1 MRLRKQPSLADRTYG
16 QVLKSAIRRSGLFLK
31 RSKLQQLVIVLKL
44 PFAADEKAYL
54 EAARVLV
61 KDVAELASFHVHAPA
76 SRRLSV
82 VGVDA
87 IEADI
92 EAGNPIIVLWPY
104 DIQVA
109 ATLFAAADRIVDV
122 GPVRP
127 AHLAASFRQVRGESM
142 TTAEAACLLQYP
154 LKHVF
159 VSLRAGRP
167 IPVAIEGLRL
177 AAGEPVR
184 QAPKP
189 GLLDLEGFGTARNWG
204 LDLASDIAD
213 WRRGKIGWSDVD
225 KGILISGP
233 PGCGKTLFASAL
245 ARTCEIE
252 IVATSVGQWLSA
264 GHLDKV
270 LAAMRKSFQQAV
282 SRKPCI
288 LFLDELDGIGDRSI
302 LTGDHVEYWMQ
313 VVNSLLEL
321 IDGFERLEG
330 VVLVGA
336 TNFPEKIDAAL
347 RRAGRLD
354 RHVAI
359 PLPDA
364 DTRRSLCRRYIRS
377 DFTDTE
383 LGGIVASTE
392 GLTGA
397 DFEQMG
403 RDVRR
408 RARREGVGISADM
421 VLRLL
426 PPSLKI
432 TGERRRTVA
441 VHEAGH
447 AVVGIHLDVGEL
459 KEVVVLD
466 EVRQSGTAAG
476 FTHFV
481 LEDMERDRQ
490 ALLSHI
496 AMLMGG
502 RLAEEVILGSAFEG
516 AGGDGSDLQK
526 ATDLATLM
534 EVRFCMGEV
543 LGYFSASSS
552 AELEAVRRQVPSV
565 RERVEKTLLKEW
577 KRARAIVEKHEAFIG
592 LLASRLEAVGRVDGR
607 EVDRMLRGGDRR

>member
-1 MRLRKQPSLADRTYG
+1 MRLRKQPSLANRTYG

-31 RSKLQQLVIVLKL
+31 RSKLQQLLIVLKL

-189 GLLDLEGFGTARNWG
+189 GLLDLEGFGTARKWG
-204 LDLASDIAD
+204 LALASDIAE

-282 SRKPCI
+282 SRKPCV
-288 LFLDELDGIGDRSI
+288 LFLDELDGIGDRST

-364 DTRRSLCRRYIRS
+364 QTRRSLCRRYIRS
-377 DFTDTE
+377 DFTDAE
-383 LGGIVASTE
+383 FDGIVASTK

-408 RARREGVGISADM
+408 CARREGTSISADM
-421 VLRLL
+421 VMRLL

-459 KEVVVLD
+459 KEIVVLD

-476 FTHFV
+476 FTHFA

-490 ALLSHI
+490 ALLSQI

-516 AGGDGSDLQK
+516 AGGEGSDLQK

-534 EVRFCMGEV
+534 EVRFGMGEV
-543 LGYFSASSS
+543 LGYFSARSSS
-552 AELEAVRRQVPSV
+552 ELEGIRRQVPSV

-577 KRARAIVEKHEAFIG
+577 KRARAIVEKHEDIIG

-607 EVDRMLRGGDRR
+607 EVESMLRGEGQK

>member
-1 MRLRKQPSLADRTYG
+1 MRIRKQPSLADRTYG
-16 QVLKSAIRRSGLFLK
+16 QVLKSAIRRSGLFLN
-31 RSKLQQLVIVLKL
+31 RSKLQPLVIVLKL
-44 PFAADEKAYL
+44 PSAADEKAYL

-61 KDVAELASFHVHAPA
+61 KDVPELASFHVHAPA

-82 VGVDA
+82 VGVNA

-92 EAGNPIIVLWPY
+92 EAGNPTIVLWPY

-109 ATLFAAADRIVDV
+109 ATLLAAADRIVDV

-127 AHLAASFRQVRGESM
+127 AHLASSFRQVRGESM

-159 VSLRAGRP
+159 VSLRTGRP
-167 IPVAIEGLRL
+167 IPVVIEGLRL

-189 GLLDLEGFGTARNWG
+189 GLLDLEGFGTARKWG
-204 LDLASDIAD
+204 LDLASDIAE

-252 IVATSVGQWLSA
+252 IVSTSVGQWLSA

-270 LAAMRKSFQQAV
+270 LAAMRESFQRAV

-288 LFLDELDGIGDRSI
+288 LFLDELDGIGDRST

-364 DTRRSLCRRYIRS
+364 QTRRSLCRRYIRS
-377 DFTDTE
+377 DFTDAE
-383 LGGIVASTE
+383 FDGIVASTK
-392 GLTGA
+392 GMTGA

-408 RARREGVGISADM
+408 RARREGVGISAEM
-421 VLRLL
+421 VLSLL

-432 TGERRRTVA
+432 IGERRRTVA

-447 AVVGIHLDVGEL
+447 AVVGIHLGVGDL

-466 EVRQSGTAAG
+466 EVWQSGTAAG

-481 LEDMERDRQ
+481 RDDLERDRQ
-490 ALLSHI
+490 ALLSQI

-516 AGGDGSDLQK
+516 AGGEGSDLQK

-534 EVRFCMGEV
+534 EVRFGMGEV
-543 LGYFSASSS
+543 LGYFSARSSS
-552 AELEAVRRQVPSV
+552 ELEGIRRQVPSV

-577 KRARAIVEKHEAFIG
+577 KRARAIVEKHEDIIG

-607 EVDRMLRGGDRR
+607 EVESMLRGEG